1 MRPCTASV
9 VLQIALVSDTAVAA
23 AGAAAGYPLAARCV
37 NQSTIVDDTAINHA
51 RCSSPTHAV
60 ASETAAPACSQL
72 QVYDRVGG
80 PGASCGVAMAGITSS
95 LSWPYIFAYIEL
107 AVSSAV
113 CVFALIYHF
122 SKPDLRKRELVHH
135 ILTEEG
141 MAREQEEAEAAQRRA
156 RSAGGGAALGLGAA
170 KGGSDVRG
178 PAKTPKFVG
187 GQDRRRA
194 SQASTNRV
202 HFADEAGSTGYG
214 SPARRVGSRSG
225 SRAGSRGGMRKARRT
240 SNTSIASATS
250 SSKWVPVHSRRPD
263 PDRASSRGGGERMM
277 LKVAIP

>member
-1 MRPCTASV
+1 
-9 VLQIALVSDTAVAA
+9 
-23 AGAAAGYPLAARCV
+23 
-37 NQSTIVDDTAINHA
+37 
-51 RCSSPTHAV
+51 
-60 ASETAAPACSQL
+60 
-72 QVYDRVGG
+72 
-80 PGASCGVAMAGITSS
+80 MAGITSS

-178 PAKTPKFVG
+178 PAKTPNFVG